1 MILCVCVCGQNQSP
15 ECVCVSLSVCTWV
28 AHRRVQQVHGS
39 SAQPQAVDAIWGL
52 FEVGHHATG
61 GHGSTQLQLRPRVR
75 FPPVLQLGDGAGVSK
90 LLQVWRKEM
99 WSDTEK
105 KKKKN

>member
-1 MILCVCVCGQNQSP
+1 M
-15 ECVCVSLSVCTWV
+15 
-28 AHRRVQQVHGS
+28 QQVHGS

-105 KKKKN
+105 NKKTKIDLTVKQFDYFTCSNVSFSKLLLLLLNRR